1 MKGINVN
8 ITRAEQLAALLP
20 PHMVNEFTDVEWD
33 YVWQL
38 VCERYYPEEAFIDSA
53 FRIFNM
59 DDIQSLVGGICV
71 SADPIQFLKDHGMHG
86 VISDIEN
93 DVVRDMI
100 EEEDPEDHTNPDI
113 KRDRMQQAALAFMKK
128 SSSPICVFKT
138 ISPINTETKYIGYIL
153 D

>member
-20 PHMVNEFTDVEWD
+20 PHMVKEFTDVEWD

-38 VCERYYPEEAFIDSA
+38 VCARYHEEAFSESA
-53 FRIFNM
+53 FRIFNR
-59 DDIQSLVGGICV
+59 DDLQSMVGGICV

-86 VISDIEN
+86 VISDIES
-93 DVVRDMI
+93 DVEQAML
-100 EEEDPEDHTNPDI
+100 EEEDPEDQTNPDI
-113 KRDRMQQAALAFMKK
+113 KQDRMQQAALAFMKK
-128 SSSPICVFKT
+128 SKGPICVFK
-138 ISPINTETKYIGYIL
+138 IICPVNADARYIGYIL

>member
-8 ITRAEQLAALLP
+8 ITTASQLAALLP
-20 PHMVNEFTDVEWD
+20 EYMVKEFTDVEWE

-38 VCERYYPEEAFIDSA
+38 VCERYQEEAFSENT

-59 DDIQSLVGGICV
+59 DDIQSMVGGICV
-71 SADPIQFLKDHGMHG
+71 STDPIQFLKDHGMHG
-86 VISDIEN
+86 TISDIERE
-93 DVVRDMI
+93 VVQAMI

-113 KRDRMQQAALAFMKK
+113 KRDRMQQAALAVMKK
-128 SSSPICVFKT
+128 SSSPICVFKVVR
-138 ISPINTETKYIGYIL
+138 PVNKDTKYIGYIL

>member
-1 MKGINVN
+1 MRGINVN
-8 ITRAEQLAALLP
+8 ITRSEQLAALLP
-20 PHMVNEFTDVEWD
+20 PHMVKEFNDVEWE

-59 DDIQSLVGGICV
+59 EDLESMVGGICV
-71 SADPIQFLKDHGMHG
+71 SSDPIQFLRDHGLHG
-86 VISDIEN
+86 TISDIER
-93 DVVRDMI
+93 DVEQDML
-100 EEEDPEDHTNPDI
+100 EEEDPEDQTNPDI
-113 KRDRMQQAALAFMKK
+113 KLDRMQQAALAFMLK
-128 SSSPICVFKT
+128 SSEPICVFKT